1 MVTLTTEVVEI
12 ANKPRTLIAH
22 THEATDTLIIFH
34 ARHSNG
40 DSKLLVFSPDIIPFL
55 KLVLIYPSV
64 LESTGFIT
72 QKKNTPLP
80 PQKKKKIDM
89 SKVHNSIGKLLPK

>member
-1 MVTLTTEVVEI
+1 MVTLTTEAVEI

-22 THEATDTLIIFH
+22 TCEATDTLIIIH

-40 DSKLLVFSPDIIPFL
+40 DSKLLVFSPDTIPFL

-64 LESTGFIT
+64 PESTGFIT
-72 QKKNTPLP
+72 QKKNKLTC
-80 PQKKKKIDM
+80 QKFTTVSGSCCQNNYM
-89 SKVHNSIGKLLPK
+89 L